1 MSVCE
6 RVCVC
11 ARMRV
16 MPESTHTRVYTAQ
29 VELGNGLLTEGNRD
43 GQNGQSMI
51 KQKTFYQDFVN
62 SSRITFLENKLWNE
76 KKIRVVNYF
85 CKN

>member
-1 MSVCE
+1 MFMSVCE

-43 GQNGQSMI
+43 GQNG
-51 KQKTFYQDFVN
+51 
-62 SSRITFLENKLWNE
+62 
-76 KKIRVVNYF
+76 
-85 CKN
+85 